1 MEENVYDLVAD
12 FYAHDEGWNMVL
24 RQDYAEGFL
33 RQAAW
38 QGADDAEL
46 RKKWQYM
53 MMFCLYLGHA
63 ENMFGDLD
71 EDDIIDG
78 IAWCGR
84 NIADFAISF
93 GVVQEYLTLLNALL
107 LYLKGKKAISSA
119 VAAQIA
125 AKTLLGEDGVLHT
138 IKADGEFTPTEARR
152 ALYATPNAP
161 VKIFLNIGD
170 MLQDLLDEL
179 HDYFQADE
187 FHVDLERAIFLYQ
200 GIFSEEKPEDLE
212 TDEFWQ
218 CFWDYFLFDYHL
230 LQDDQTPL
238 VHFQATKLSA
248 NQELLLELRNSKL
261 ALFTIDGVNEDDMYI
276 CTDFLTQESYNLNL
290 PLEGELDT
298 QEMIFIG
305 HIFYN
310 NTMVMN
316 YIRCLRIGKLASNRL
331 RQVLRACYEWFLI
344 QEPNGTWQDFVARHP
359 MAVRHMTYLY
369 SVSLKLGGFEQH
381 TEVQNYTPP
390 VVVEPADAVTLCLEK
405 ILSSYHFA
413 QRDIMLA
420 TRMWLDFAQE
430 EGTSFQK
437 PEQWAAGVI
446 TNYVRLNAVYSYS
459 DQRLAEMCWQVPLV
473 TLRLTADKIK
483 QKLKIEKH
491 DPRYCNEESFL
502 MMLFSS

>member
-93 GVVQEYLTLLNALL
+93 GVVQEYLALLNALL

-152 ALYATPNAP
+152 TLYATPNAP

-200 GIFSEEKPEDLE
+200 GIFSEELE

-344 QEPNGTWQDFVARHP
+344 QEPNGT
-359 MAVRHMTYLY
+359 
-369 SVSLKLGGFEQH
+369 
-381 TEVQNYTPP
+381 
-390 VVVEPADAVTLCLEK
+390 
-405 ILSSYHFA
+405 
-413 QRDIMLA
+413 
-420 TRMWLDFAQE
+420 
-430 EGTSFQK
+430 
-437 PEQWAAGVI
+437 
-446 TNYVRLNAVYSYS
+446 
-459 DQRLAEMCWQVPLV
+459 
-473 TLRLTADKIK
+473 
-483 QKLKIEKH
+483 
-491 DPRYCNEESFL
+491 
-502 MMLFSS
+502 